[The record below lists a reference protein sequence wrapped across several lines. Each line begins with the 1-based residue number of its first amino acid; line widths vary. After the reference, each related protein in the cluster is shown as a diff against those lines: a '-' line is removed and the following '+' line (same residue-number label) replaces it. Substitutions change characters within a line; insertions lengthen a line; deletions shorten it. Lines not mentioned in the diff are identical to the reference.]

1 MVNKRVDTGPLLD
14 PLPKTLLMSI
24 NQILLAL
31 IVPITWGFGYALT
44 KIGMDQFTPLLL
56 MSLRFGI
63 AGLILVWFT
72 KPPWEYMRELFII
85 AFIGSTIQ
93 YGLTYYGLK
102 GIDVSTAS
110 ILVQLE
116 GPILALLSTLI
127 LKERLGW
134 PRALG
139 MGLAFT
145 GVIVIAG
152 EPRLSDSLDSVA
164 LVISGAVFWAI
175 AQIMISRLK
184 SLSGIT
190 ILAWVAIIATPQ
202 MLLISLVIEDGQWE
216 SIKSAKLVDWSIVFY
231 LSFIMTVIGYSV
243 WYHLLRICDVSKISP
258 FLMLLPITSIIA
270 GMALLEEQFTL
281 SMGIGGL
288 LVMTGVASTLIKWR
302 EPKKQL

>member
-1 MVNKRVDTGPLLD
+1 MVPMNTK
-14 PLPKTLLMSI
+14 
-24 NQILLAL
+24 QIFLAL

-72 KPPWEYMRELFII
+72 KPPWGFMRELFII

-93 YGLTYYGLK
+93 YGFTYYGLK

-145 GVIVIAG
+145 GVVVIAG

-164 LVISGAVFWAI
+164 LVITGAVFWAI

-190 ILAWVAIIATPQ
+190 ILTWVAIIATPQ
-202 MLLISLVIEDGQWE
+202 MLLISLIIEEGQWE
-216 SIKSAKLVDWSIVFY
+216 AIKTANLVDWSIVFY

-258 FLMLLPITSIIA
+258 FLMLLPVTSIIA
-270 GMALLEEQFTL
+270 GIVLLNEQFTL
-281 SMGIGGL
+281 AMGIGGL

-302 EPKKQL
+302 WPKKTT

>member
-1 MVNKRVDTGPLLD
+1 
-14 PLPKTLLMSI
+14 MSI

-72 KPPWEYMRELFII
+72 KPPWGFMRELFII

-93 YGLTYYGLK
+93 YGFTYYGLK

-145 GVIVIAG
+145 GVVVIAG

-164 LVISGAVFWAI
+164 LVITGAVFWAI

-202 MLLISLVIEDGQWE
+202 MLLISLVIEEGQWE
-216 SIKSAKLVDWSIVFY
+216 SIKTANLVDWSIVFY

-258 FLMLLPITSIIA
+258 FLMLLPVTSIIA
-270 GMALLEEQFTL
+270 GMVLLNEQFTL
-281 SMGIGGL
+281 AMGIGGV

-302 EPKKQL
+302 KPTKQL

>member
-1 MVNKRVDTGPLLD
+1 MTTRQV
-14 PLPKTLLMSI
+14 
-24 NQILLAL
+24 LLAL

-44 KIGMDQFTPLLL
+44 KIGMEQFPPLLL

-72 KPPWEYMRELFII
+72 KPPWEYMKDLFIV

-134 PRALG
+134 TRALG
-139 MGLAFT
+139 MGLAFA
-145 GVIVIAG
+145 GVVVIAG
-152 EPRLSDSLDSVA
+152 EPRLSSSLDSVA

-190 ILAWVAIIATPQ
+190 ILAWVAIIASPQ
-202 MLLISLVIEDGQWE
+202 MLLISLAIEKDQWH
-216 SIKSAKLVDWSIVFY
+216 SIVNASLVDWSIVFY
-231 LSFIMTVIGYSV
+231 LSFIMTVVGYSI

-258 FLMLLPITSIIA
+258 FLMLLPVTSIIA
-270 GMALLEEQFTL
+270 GIALLDEQFTL
-281 SMGIGGL
+281 AMGIGGL
-288 LVMTGVASTLIKWR
+288 LVMTGVASTLVNWR
-302 EPKKQL
+302 RPVKTTLTGKR

>member
-1 MVNKRVDTGPLLD
+1 MTTRQV
-14 PLPKTLLMSI
+14 
-24 NQILLAL
+24 LLAL

-44 KIGMDQFTPLLL
+44 KIGMEQFPPLLL

-72 KPPWEYMRELFII
+72 KPPWEYMKDLFIV

-134 PRALG
+134 TRALG
-139 MGLAFT
+139 MGLAFA
-145 GVIVIAG
+145 GVVVIAG
-152 EPRLSDSLDSVA
+152 EPRLSGSLDSVA

-190 ILAWVAIIATPQ
+190 ILAWVAIIASPQ
-202 MLLISLVIEDGQWE
+202 MLLISLAIEKDQWH
-216 SIKSAKLVDWSIVFY
+216 SIVSASLVDWSIVFY
-231 LSFIMTVIGYSV
+231 LSFIMTVVGYSI

-258 FLMLLPITSIIA
+258 FLMLLPVTSIIA
-270 GMALLEEQFTL
+270 GIALLDEQFTL
-281 SMGIGGL
+281 TMGIGGL
-288 LVMTGVASTLIKWR
+288 LVMTGVASTLVNWR
-302 EPKKQL
+302 RSVKTTLTGKR

>member
-1 MVNKRVDTGPLLD
+1 MTTRQV
-14 PLPKTLLMSI
+14 
-24 NQILLAL
+24 LLAL

-44 KIGMDQFTPLLL
+44 KIGMEQFPPLLL

-72 KPPWEYMRELFII
+72 KPPWEYMKDLFVV

-134 PRALG
+134 TRALG
-139 MGLAFT
+139 MGLAFA
-145 GVIVIAG
+145 GVVVIAG
-152 EPRLSDSLDSVA
+152 EPRLSGSLDSVA

-190 ILAWVAIIATPQ
+190 ILAWVAIIASPQ
-202 MLLISLVIEDGQWE
+202 MLLISLAIEKDQWH
-216 SIKSAKLVDWSIVFY
+216 SIVSASLVDWSIVFY
-231 LSFIMTVIGYSV
+231 LSFIMTVVGYSI

-258 FLMLLPITSIIA
+258 FLMLLPVTSIIA
-270 GMALLEEQFTL
+270 GIALLDEQFTL
-281 SMGIGGL
+281 TMGIGGI
-288 LVMTGVASTLIKWR
+288 LVMTGVASTLVNWRKPIKTTLTGKR
-302 EPKKQL
+302 

>member
-1 MVNKRVDTGPLLD
+1 MTTR
-14 PLPKTLLMSI
+14 
-24 NQILLAL
+24 QILLAL

-44 KIGMDQFTPLLL
+44 KIGMDHFSPLLL

-72 KPPWEYMRELFII
+72 KPPWGHMRDLFMV

-93 YGLTYYGLK
+93 YGFTYYGLK

-139 MGLAFT
+139 MGLAFA
-145 GVIVIAG
+145 GVVVIAG
-152 EPRLSDSLDSVA
+152 EPRLSESLDSVA
-164 LVISGAVFWAI
+164 LVISGAAFWAI

-190 ILAWVAIIATPQ
+190 ILAWVAIIASPQ
-202 MLLISLVIEDGQWE
+202 MLLISLVIEKGQWH
-216 SIKSAKLVDWSIVFY
+216 SIVSADLQDWSIVFY
-231 LSFIMTVIGYSV
+231 LSFIMTVIGYSI
-243 WYHLLRICDVSKISP
+243 WYHLLRICDVSKLSP
-258 FLMLLPITSIIA
+258 FLMLLPVSSIIA
-270 GMALLEEQFTL
+270 GIVLLEEQFTL
-281 SMGIGGL
+281 TMGIGGL
-288 LVMTGVASTLIKWR
+288 LIMAGVASTLVNWRQTIK
-302 EPKKQL
+302 

>member
-1 MVNKRVDTGPLLD
+1 MVPMNTK
-14 PLPKTLLMSI
+14 
-24 NQILLAL
+24 QIFLAL

-72 KPPWEYMRELFII
+72 KPPWGFMRELFII

-93 YGLTYYGLK
+93 YGFTYYGLK

-145 GVIVIAG
+145 GVIVIVG

-164 LVISGAVFWAI
+164 LVITGAVFWAI

-190 ILAWVAIIATPQ
+190 ILTWVAIIATPQ
-202 MLLISLVIEDGQWE
+202 MLLISLIIEEGQWE
-216 SIKSAKLVDWSIVFY
+216 AIKTANLVDWSIVFY

-258 FLMLLPITSIIA
+258 FLMLLPVTSIIA
-270 GMALLEEQFTL
+270 GIVLLNEQFTL
-281 SMGIGGL
+281 AMGIGGL

-302 EPKKQL
+302 WPIKTT

>member
-1 MVNKRVDTGPLLD
+1 MVPMNTK
-14 PLPKTLLMSI
+14 
-24 NQILLAL
+24 QIFLAL

-72 KPPWEYMRELFII
+72 KPPWGFMRELFII

-93 YGLTYYGLK
+93 YGFTYYGLK

-164 LVISGAVFWAI
+164 LVITGAVFWAI

-190 ILAWVAIIATPQ
+190 ILTWVAIIATPQ
-202 MLLISLVIEDGQWE
+202 MLLISLIIEEGQWE
-216 SIKSAKLVDWSIVFY
+216 AIKTANLVDWSIVFY

-258 FLMLLPITSIIA
+258 FLMLLPVTSIIA
-270 GMALLEEQFTL
+270 GIVLLNEQFTL
-281 SMGIGGL
+281 AMGIGGL

-302 EPKKQL
+302 WPIKTT

>member
-1 MVNKRVDTGPLLD
+1 MTTRQV
-14 PLPKTLLMSI
+14 
-24 NQILLAL
+24 LLAL

-44 KIGMDQFTPLLL
+44 KIGMEQFPPLLL

-72 KPPWEYMRELFII
+72 KPPWEYMKDLFIV

-134 PRALG
+134 TRALG
-139 MGLAFT
+139 MGLAFA
-145 GVIVIAG
+145 GVVVIAG
-152 EPRLSDSLDSVA
+152 EPRLSSSLDSVA

-190 ILAWVAIIATPQ
+190 ILAWVAIIASPQ
-202 MLLISLVIEDGQWE
+202 MLLISLAIEKDQWH
-216 SIKSAKLVDWSIVFY
+216 SIVSASLVDWSIVFY
-231 LSFIMTVIGYSV
+231 LSFIMTVVGYSI

-258 FLMLLPITSIIA
+258 FLMLLPVTSIIA
-270 GMALLEEQFTL
+270 GIALLDEQFTL
-281 SMGIGGL
+281 AMGIGGL
-288 LVMTGVASTLIKWR
+288 LVMTGVASTLVNWR
-302 EPKKQL
+302 RPVKSTLTGKR

>member
-1 MVNKRVDTGPLLD
+1 
-14 PLPKTLLMSI
+14 MSI

-72 KPPWEYMRELFII
+72 KPPWGFMRELFII

-93 YGLTYYGLK
+93 YGFTYYGLK

-145 GVIVIAG
+145 GVVIIAG

-164 LVISGAVFWAI
+164 LVITGAVFWAI

-202 MLLISLVIEDGQWE
+202 MLLISLVIEEGQWE
-216 SIKSAKLVDWSIVFY
+216 SIKTANLVDWSIVFY

-258 FLMLLPITSIIA
+258 FLMLLPVTSIIA
-270 GMALLEEQFTL
+270 GMVLLNEQFTL
-281 SMGIGGL
+281 AMGIGGA

-302 EPKKQL
+302 KPTKQL

>member
-1 MVNKRVDTGPLLD
+1 MNTK
-14 PLPKTLLMSI
+14 
-24 NQILLAL
+24 QIFLAL

-72 KPPWEYMRELFII
+72 KPPWGFMRELFII

-93 YGLTYYGLK
+93 YGFTYYGLK

-145 GVIVIAG
+145 GVIVIVG

-164 LVISGAVFWAI
+164 LVITGAVFWAI

-202 MLLISLVIEDGQWE
+202 MLLISLIIVEGQWE
-216 SIKSAKLVDWSIVFY
+216 AIKTANLVDWSIVFY

-258 FLMLLPITSIIA
+258 FLMLLPVTSIIA
-270 GMALLEEQFTL
+270 GMTLLDEQFTL
-281 SMGIGGL
+281 AMGIGGV

-302 EPKKQL
+302 ESTKQL

>member
-1 MVNKRVDTGPLLD
+1 MTTRQV
-14 PLPKTLLMSI
+14 
-24 NQILLAL
+24 LLAL

-44 KIGMDQFTPLLL
+44 KIGMDHFSPLLL

-72 KPPWEYMRELFII
+72 KPPWGHMRDLFMV

-93 YGLTYYGLK
+93 YGFTYYGLK

-134 PRALG
+134 TRALG
-139 MGLAFT
+139 MGLAFA
-145 GVIVIAG
+145 GVVVIAG
-152 EPRLSDSLDSVA
+152 EPRLSSSLDSVA

-190 ILAWVAIIATPQ
+190 ILAWVAIIASPQ
-202 MLLISLVIEDGQWE
+202 MLLISLAIEKDQWH
-216 SIKSAKLVDWSIVFY
+216 SIVSASLVDWSIVFY
-231 LSFIMTVIGYSV
+231 LSFIMTVVGYSI

-258 FLMLLPITSIIA
+258 FLMLLPVTSIIA
-270 GMALLEEQFTL
+270 GIALLDEQFTL
-281 SMGIGGL
+281 AMGIGGL
-288 LVMTGVASTLIKWR
+288 LVMTGVASTLVNWR
-302 EPKKQL
+302 RPVKTTLTGKR

>member
-1 MVNKRVDTGPLLD
+1 
-14 PLPKTLLMSI
+14 MSI

-72 KPPWEYMRELFII
+72 KPPWGFMRELFII

-93 YGLTYYGLK
+93 YGFTYYGLK

-145 GVIVIAG
+145 GVVIIAG

-164 LVISGAVFWAI
+164 LVITGAVFWAI

-202 MLLISLVIEDGQWE
+202 MLLISLVIEEGQWE
-216 SIKSAKLVDWSIVFY
+216 SIKTANLVDWSIVFY

-258 FLMLLPITSIIA
+258 FLMLLPVTSIIA
-270 GMALLEEQFTL
+270 GMVLLNEQFTL
-281 SMGIGGL
+281 AMGIGGV

-302 EPKKQL
+302 ESTKQL

>member
-1 MVNKRVDTGPLLD
+1 
-14 PLPKTLLMSI
+14 MSI

-63 AGLILVWFT
+63 AGLVLVWFT
-72 KPPWEYMRELFII
+72 KPPWKYMRELFII

-93 YGLTYYGLK
+93 YGFTYYGLK

-152 EPRLSDSLDSVA
+152 EPRLNDSLDSVA
-164 LVISGAVFWAI
+164 LVITGAVFWAI

-190 ILAWVAIIATPQ
+190 ILSWVAIIATPQ
-202 MLLISLVIEDGQWE
+202 MLLISLLIEEGQWE
-216 SIKSAKLVDWSIVFY
+216 SIKSADLVDWSIVFY

-258 FLMLLPITSIIA
+258 FLMLLPVTSIIA
-270 GMALLEEQFTL
+270 GMTLLNEQFTL
-281 SMGIGGL
+281 AMGIGGV

-302 EPKKQL
+302 WPKKLLNLP

>member
-1 MVNKRVDTGPLLD
+1 
-14 PLPKTLLMSI
+14 MSI

-72 KPPWEYMRELFII
+72 KPPWGFMRELFII

-93 YGLTYYGLK
+93 YGFTYYGLK

-145 GVIVIAG
+145 GVVVIAG

-164 LVISGAVFWAI
+164 LVITGAVFWAI

-202 MLLISLVIEDGQWE
+202 MLLISLVIEEGQWE
-216 SIKSAKLVDWSIVFY
+216 SIKTANLVDWSIVFY

-258 FLMLLPITSIIA
+258 FLMLLPVTSIIA
-270 GMALLEEQFTL
+270 GMVLLNEQFTL
-281 SMGIGGL
+281 AMGIGGV

-302 EPKKQL
+302 EPTKLL

>member
-1 MVNKRVDTGPLLD
+1 
-14 PLPKTLLMSI
+14 MSI

-72 KPPWEYMRELFII
+72 KPPWGFMRELFII

-93 YGLTYYGLK
+93 YGFTYYGLK

-164 LVISGAVFWAI
+164 LVITGAVFWAI

-202 MLLISLVIEDGQWE
+202 MLLISLVIEEGQWE
-216 SIKSAKLVDWSIVFY
+216 SIKTANLVDWSIVFY

-258 FLMLLPITSIIA
+258 FLMLLPVTSIIA
-270 GMALLEEQFTL
+270 GIVLLNEQFTL
-281 SMGIGGL
+281 AMGIGGV

-302 EPKKQL
+302 EPTKQS

>member
-1 MVNKRVDTGPLLD
+1 MNTK
-14 PLPKTLLMSI
+14 
-24 NQILLAL
+24 QIFLAL

-72 KPPWEYMRELFII
+72 KPPWGFMRELFII

-93 YGLTYYGLK
+93 YGFTYYGLK

-134 PRALG
+134 PRAIG

-145 GVIVIAG
+145 GVVVIVG

-164 LVISGAVFWAI
+164 LVITGAVFWAI

-202 MLLISLVIEDGQWE
+202 MLLISLIIEEGQWE
-216 SIKSAKLVDWSIVFY
+216 AIKTANFVDWSIVFY
-231 LSFIMTVIGYSV
+231 LSFIMTVIGYSI

-258 FLMLLPITSIIA
+258 FLMLLPVTSIIA
-270 GMALLEEQFTL
+270 GIVLLNEQFTL
-281 SMGIGGL
+281 AMGIGGL

-302 EPKKQL
+302 WPKKTT

>member
-1 MVNKRVDTGPLLD
+1 MN
-14 PLPKTLLMSI
+14 S

-44 KIGMDQFTPLLL
+44 KIGMAQFTPLLL

-72 KPPWEYMRELFII
+72 KPPWGFMRELFII

-93 YGLTYYGLK
+93 YGFTYYGLK

-110 ILVQLE
+110 ILVKLE

-145 GVIVIAG
+145 GVVVIAG

-164 LVISGAVFWAI
+164 LVITGAVFWAI

-202 MLLISLVIEDGQWE
+202 MLLISLVIEEGQWE
-216 SIKSAKLVDWSIVFY
+216 SIKTANLVDWSIVFY

-258 FLMLLPITSIIA
+258 FLMLLPVTSIIA
-270 GMALLEEQFTL
+270 GMVLLNEQFTL
-281 SMGIGGL
+281 AMGIGGA

-302 EPKKQL
+302 EPTKQI

>member
-1 MVNKRVDTGPLLD
+1 MPTRQV
-14 PLPKTLLMSI
+14 
-24 NQILLAL
+24 LLAL

-44 KIGMDQFTPLLL
+44 KIGMEQFPPLLL

-72 KPPWEYMRELFII
+72 KPPWEYMKDLFIV

-134 PRALG
+134 TRALG
-139 MGLAFT
+139 MGLAFA
-145 GVIVIAG
+145 GVVVIAG
-152 EPRLSDSLDSVA
+152 EPRLSSSLDSVA

-190 ILAWVAIIATPQ
+190 ILAWVAIIASPQ
-202 MLLISLVIEDGQWE
+202 MLLISLAIEKDQWH
-216 SIKSAKLVDWSIVFY
+216 SIVSASLVDWSIVFY
-231 LSFIMTVIGYSV
+231 LSFIMTVVGYSI

-258 FLMLLPITSIIA
+258 FLMLLPVTSIIA
-270 GMALLEEQFTL
+270 GIALLDEQFTL
-281 SMGIGGL
+281 AMGIGGL
-288 LVMTGVASTLIKWR
+288 LVMTGVASTLVNWR
-302 EPKKQL
+302 RPVKTTLTGKR

>member
-1 MVNKRVDTGPLLD
+1 
-14 PLPKTLLMSI
+14 MSI

-72 KPPWEYMRELFII
+72 KPPWGFMRELFII

-93 YGLTYYGLK
+93 YGFTYYGLK

-145 GVIVIAG
+145 GVVVIAG

-164 LVISGAVFWAI
+164 LVITGAVFWAI

-202 MLLISLVIEDGQWE
+202 MLLISLVIEEGQWE
-216 SIKSAKLVDWSIVFY
+216 SIKTANLVDWSIVFY

-258 FLMLLPITSIIA
+258 FLMLLPVTSIIA
-270 GMALLEEQFTL
+270 GMVLLNEQFTL
-281 SMGIGGL
+281 AMGIGGV

-302 EPKKQL
+302 KPTKQI

>member
-1 MVNKRVDTGPLLD
+1 MTTRQV
-14 PLPKTLLMSI
+14 
-24 NQILLAL
+24 LLAL

-44 KIGMDQFTPLLL
+44 KIGMEQFPPLLL

-72 KPPWEYMRELFII
+72 KPPWEYMKDLFVV

-134 PRALG
+134 TRALG
-139 MGLAFT
+139 MGLAFA
-145 GVIVIAG
+145 GVVVIAG
-152 EPRLSDSLDSVA
+152 EPRLSSSLDSVA

-190 ILAWVAIIATPQ
+190 ILAWVAIIASPQ
-202 MLLISLVIEDGQWE
+202 MLLISLAIEKDQWH
-216 SIKSAKLVDWSIVFY
+216 SIVNASLVDWSIVFY
-231 LSFIMTVIGYSV
+231 LSFIMTVVGYSI

-258 FLMLLPITSIIA
+258 FLMLLPVTSIIA
-270 GMALLEEQFTL
+270 GIALLDEQFTL
-281 SMGIGGL
+281 AMGIGGL
-288 LVMTGVASTLIKWR
+288 LVMTGVASTLVNWR
-302 EPKKQL
+302 RPVKTTLTGKR

>member
-1 MVNKRVDTGPLLD
+1 MTTR
-14 PLPKTLLMSI
+14 
-24 NQILLAL
+24 QILLAL

-44 KIGMDQFTPLLL
+44 KIGMDQFSPLLL

-72 KPPWEYMRELFII
+72 KPPWGYMRDLFMV

-116 GPILALLSTLI
+116 GPILALLSILI
-127 LKERLGW
+127 LKERIGW

-139 MGLAFT
+139 MGLAFA
-145 GVIVIAG
+145 GVVIIAG
-152 EPRLSDSLDSVA
+152 EPRLSGSLDSVA

-190 ILAWVAIIATPQ
+190 ILAWVAIIASPQ
-202 MLLISLVIEDGQWE
+202 MLLISLVIEKGQWH
-216 SIKSAKLVDWSIVFY
+216 SIVSASLIDWSIVFY
-231 LSFIMTVIGYSV
+231 LSFIMTVVGYSI

-258 FLMLLPITSIIA
+258 FLMLLPVTSIIA

-281 SMGIGGL
+281 VMGIGGL
-288 LVMTGVASTLIKWR
+288 LVMTGVASTLINWR
-302 EPKKQL
+302 ITFKINLTGKR

>member
-1 MVNKRVDTGPLLD
+1 MTTRQV
-14 PLPKTLLMSI
+14 
-24 NQILLAL
+24 LLAL

-44 KIGMDQFTPLLL
+44 KIGMDHFSPLLL

-72 KPPWEYMRELFII
+72 KPPWGHMRDLFMV

-93 YGLTYYGLK
+93 YGFTYYGLK

-139 MGLAFT
+139 MGLAFA
-145 GVIVIAG
+145 GVVVIAG
-152 EPRLSDSLDSVA
+152 EPRLSESLDSVA
-164 LVISGAVFWAI
+164 LVISGAAFWAI

-190 ILAWVAIIATPQ
+190 ILAWVAIIASPQ
-202 MLLISLVIEDGQWE
+202 MLLISLVIEKGQWH
-216 SIKSAKLVDWSIVFY
+216 SIVSADLQDWSIVFY
-231 LSFIMTVIGYSV
+231 LSFIMTVIGYSI
-243 WYHLLRICDVSKISP
+243 WYHLLRICDVSKLSP
-258 FLMLLPITSIIA
+258 FLMLLPVSSIIA
-270 GMALLEEQFTL
+270 GIVLLEEQFTL
-281 SMGIGGL
+281 AMGIGGL
-288 LVMTGVASTLIKWR
+288 LIMAGVASTLVNWR
-302 EPKKQL
+302 QTTK

>member
-1 MVNKRVDTGPLLD
+1 
-14 PLPKTLLMSI
+14 MSI

-44 KIGMDQFTPLLL
+44 KIGMDQFSPLLL

-72 KPPWEYMRELFII
+72 KPPWGFMRELFII

-93 YGLTYYGLK
+93 YGFTYYGLK

-145 GVIVIAG
+145 GVVIIAG

-164 LVISGAVFWAI
+164 LVITGAVFWAI

-202 MLLISLVIEDGQWE
+202 MLLISLVIEEGQWE
-216 SIKSAKLVDWSIVFY
+216 SIKTANLVDWSIVFY

-258 FLMLLPITSIIA
+258 FLMLLPVTSIIA
-270 GMALLEEQFTL
+270 GMVLLNEQFTL
-281 SMGIGGL
+281 AMGIGGV

-302 EPKKQL
+302 KPTKQL

>member
-1 MVNKRVDTGPLLD
+1 
-14 PLPKTLLMSI
+14 MSI

-72 KPPWEYMRELFII
+72 KPPWEYMREIFIV

-93 YGLTYYGLK
+93 YGFTYYGLK

-139 MGLAFT
+139 MGLAFA
-145 GVIVIAG
+145 GVVVIVG
-152 EPRLSDSLDSVA
+152 EPRLRDSLDSVA
-164 LVISGAVFWAI
+164 LVITGAVFWAI

-202 MLLISLVIEDGQWE
+202 MLLISLIIEEGQWE
-216 SIKSAKLVDWSIVFY
+216 SIKSANLVDWSIVFY

-258 FLMLLPITSIIA
+258 FLMLLPVTSIMA
-270 GMALLEEQFTL
+270 GMVLLDEQFTL
-281 SMGIGGL
+281 AMGIGGA

-302 EPKKQL
+302 ERQDN

>member
-1 MVNKRVDTGPLLD
+1 MNTK
-14 PLPKTLLMSI
+14 
-24 NQILLAL
+24 QIFLAL

-63 AGLILVWFT
+63 AGLMLVWFT
-72 KPPWEYMRELFII
+72 KPPWGYMRELFII
-85 AFIGSTIQ
+85 ALIGSTIQ
-93 YGLTYYGLK
+93 YGFTYYGLK

-116 GPILALLSTLI
+116 GPILALLSTFI

-145 GVIVIAG
+145 GVIIIVG
-152 EPRLSDSLDSVA
+152 EPRLNDSLDSVA
-164 LVISGAVFWAI
+164 LVITGAAFWAI

-202 MLLISLVIEDGQWE
+202 MLLISLLIEEGQWE
-216 SIKSAKLVDWSIVFY
+216 SIKTANLVDWSIVFY
-231 LSFIMTVIGYSV
+231 LSFIMTVIGYSI

-258 FLMLLPITSIIA
+258 FLMLIPVTSIIA
-270 GMALLEEQFTL
+270 GIVLLNEQFTL
-281 SMGIGGL
+281 TMGIGGL

-302 EPKKQL
+302 WPKKLLNLP

>member
-1 MVNKRVDTGPLLD
+1 MN
-14 PLPKTLLMSI
+14 S

-72 KPPWEYMRELFII
+72 KPPWGFMRELFII

-93 YGLTYYGLK
+93 YGFTYYGLK

-145 GVIVIAG
+145 GVVVIAG

-164 LVISGAVFWAI
+164 LVITGAVFWAI

-190 ILAWVAIIATPQ
+190 ILAWVVIIATPQ
-202 MLLISLVIEDGQWE
+202 MLLISLVIEEGQLE
-216 SIKSAKLVDWSIVFY
+216 SIKTANLVDWSIVFY

-258 FLMLLPITSIIA
+258 FLMLLPVTSIIA
-270 GMALLEEQFTL
+270 GMVLLNEQFTL
-281 SMGIGGL
+281 AMGIGGV

-302 EPKKQL
+302 TPTKQL